1 MTIEPVRGT
10 RAPRY
15 GLGSRAAGAGL
26 LLSLLALAACG
37 DWTNYARD
45 GRSINIRDCT
55 EWRTESVSG
64 CYDGQGG
71 GGGKL

>member
-1 MTIEPVRGT
+1 MTTNALRGA
-10 RAPRY
+10 RPRRY
-15 GLGSRAAGAGL
+15 GLGSRAVGAGL
-26 LLSLLALAACG
+26 LLSLLALAACS

-45 GRSINIRDCT
+45 GRSINMRDCT

-71 GGGKL
+71 GGKN

>member
-1 MTIEPVRGT
+1 MTIEPVRVS
-10 RAPRY
+10 RPRRY
-15 GLGSRAAGAGL
+15 ILGSQTVGAGL

-37 DWTNYARD
+37 DTINYARD
-45 GRSINIRDCT
+45 GRSINVRDCS

>member
-1 MTIEPVRGT
+1 MVIDPDRGDQ
-10 RAPRY
+10 RRSLPKY
-15 GLGSRAAGAGL
+15 VNIGAGFA
-26 LLSLLALAACG
+26 LSLLALAACA
-37 DWTNYARD
+37 DTINFARD

-71 GGGKL
+71 GGKN

>member
-1 MTIEPVRGT
+1 MIIDPERGDQRRSLAKHARIGPV
-10 RAPRY
+10 
-15 GLGSRAAGAGL
+15 L
-26 LLSLLALAACG
+26 LLSLLGLAACS

-45 GRSINIRDCT
+45 GRSINIRDCS

>member
-1 MTIEPVRGT
+1 MTIDSVRGA
-10 RAPRY
+10 RPLRY
-15 GLGSRAAGAGL
+15 VVGSRAVGAGL

-37 DWTNYARD
+37 DTINYARD
-45 GRSINIRDCT
+45 GRSINMRDCS

-71 GGGKL
+71 NGKL